1 MRATWT
7 LALLTIVG
15 FSGFAHAEKWQ
26 ARGELLADQ
35 SMNLCPA
42 NYGRELYPPPSF
54 EFVDNTLSLSNKYGV
69 MFTIAV
75 PADGAIRH
83 AYAWPN
89 VGSFVI
95 SGNVKSREFQISTT
109 SNQLVCRWKV
119 IPQQSEA

>member
-15 FSGFAHAEKWQ
+15 FSGFAHAEEWQ

-35 SMNLCPA
+35 SMNLCAA
-42 NYGRELYPPPSF
+42 NYGRELYPPLSF
-54 EFVDNTLSLSNKYGV
+54 ESVDNTFSLSNKYGV

-75 PADGAIRH
+75 PADGAIKH
-83 AYAWPN
+83 AYAWPS

-95 SGNVKSREFQISTT
+95 SGNVKSRELQISTT

-119 IPQQSEA
+119 IPQKSEA

>member
-35 SMNLCPA
+35 SMTNCDNA
-42 NYGRELYPPPSF
+42 YGGGRELYPPPSF

-69 MFTIAV
+69 MFTIPV
-75 PADGAIRH
+75 PADGAIKH
-83 AYAWPN
+83 AYAWPS

-109 SNQLVCRWKV
+109 SNDLVCRWKV
-119 IPQQSEA
+119 IPQ

>member
-26 ARGELLADQ
+26 TRGELLVDQ
-35 SMNLCPA
+35 SMTLCPD
-42 NYGRELYPPPSF
+42 NYGGRELYPPSSF

-69 MFTIAV
+69 MFTVAV
-75 PADGAIRH
+75 PADGAIKH
-83 AYAWPN
+83 TFAYPSF
-89 VGSFVI
+89 GSYVI

-109 SNQLVCRWKV
+109 SNQLVCRWKL
-119 IPQQSEA
+119 IPQ